1 MYRYIGLYQRLVL
14 ISLEFNILIGFKRV
28 TVQMSSV
35 SGGKRKSKEKRQM
48 TAGALRNTNT
58 NKQTNT
64 DVCIYV
70 LIYANKLFI

>member
-35 SGGKRKSKEKRQM
+35 SGGKRKSKEKMQM

-64 DVCIYV
+64 DVFIYV